1 MYEECIETYERE
13 AAEKDTRICTLAKE
27 LTEANA
33 RISLLECRIEEL
45 ASELEGERAI
55 NANLTM
61 TTTDLQDKL
70 YSARANAAGYDDVIA
85 ILRREAESYQV
96 RLAAADNGAGSSA
109 LKEREL
115 VELLDKAKESLAREK
130 KRATE
135 ALEEKDTTIAL
146 LDRELAE
153 KFNEIYTIQCASKE
167 TNEQLSKMT
176 GMYNA
181 ETLRAD
187 ALDEKIRKLNQF
199 TTDAVSAKAIADDV
213 KNVSLMKRLE
223 DLTASNEQYKS
234 LVNSYDDRI
243 KIMSQRLILSDQILS
258 TKLVQIENLRRELV
272 EATAKSRVVV
282 ADRMS
287 TSDEVSVLRAKLDD
301 VQSMSTVWKAQAN
314 GMIVQLTNNLKEKE
328 SSIKALTDK
337 LNVELL
343 HQKDEPSGSREKSLE
358 DQIAKLKLVL
368 EESQVKAKERIK
380 RKNQSLMEMQDT
392 VAALTAEMKDLKHEK
407 NQLMTRL
414 TDDIQWREDDY
425 KISERHLRQTED
437 RLSKEHIAD
446 VKAIEDEMNQTI
458 QKLETEIK
466 TLRNKGENGR
476 SPVGISTANDYSK
489 VLEMEKS
496 LRRSKEKE
504 VSLIN
509 ENMKMKQKIQDMLDQ
524 KAKETPPMTSVMLNE
539 EDQDDGNE
547 KLNSARKTLPA
558 YYTERQ
564 RQGVIHFVGNAWKKI
579 FRRK

>member
-13 AAEKDTRICTLAKE
+13 AAEKDTRICTLEKE

-33 RISLLECRIEEL
+33 RISMLECRIEEL

-55 NANLTM
+55 NANLT
-61 TTTDLQDKL
+61 TTATNLRVKL
-70 YSARANAAGYDDVIA
+70 DSVRANAAGYDDVIA

-96 RLAAADNGAGSSA
+96 RLAAADNGAESSE
-109 LKEREL
+109 LKEKEL
-115 VELLDKAKESLAREK
+115 MELLEKAKESLAREK
-130 KRATE
+130 ERATE
-135 ALEEKDTTIAL
+135 ALEDKDTTIAL

-153 KFNEIYTIQCASKE
+153 KFNEIYTVQCAANE
-167 TNEQLSKMT
+167 TNERLSKMT
-176 GMYNA
+176 GMYNG

-187 ALDEKIRKLNQF
+187 ALDEKIRKLNQL
-199 TTDAVSAKAIADDV
+199 TTDAVSAKAIDDAE
-213 KNVSLMKRLE
+213 NVYLMKRLE
-223 DLTASNEQYKS
+223 DLTASNDQYKS
-234 LVNSYDDRI
+234 LVNSYDDRM
-243 KIMSQRLILSDQILS
+243 KMMSQRLILSDQILS

-287 TSDEVSVLRAKLDD
+287 TSDDVSVLRAKLDD
-301 VQSMSTVWKAQAN
+301 VQTMSTVWKAQAN
-314 GMIVQLTNNLKEKE
+314 RMIVQLTNNLKEKE
-328 SSIKALTDK
+328 ASIKELTDR
-337 LNVELL
+337 LNAELL
-343 HQKDEPSGSREKSLE
+343 QQQDEPSSARGQSLE
-358 DQIAKLKLVL
+358 DQIAKLKLSL
-368 EESQVKAKERIK
+368 EESQVKAKERVK

-392 VAALTAEMKDLKHEK
+392 VAMLTAEMKDLHHEK

-414 TDDIQWREDDY
+414 TDDNQRREDDY

-446 VKAIEDEMNQTI
+446 VKAIKDEMNQTI
-458 QKLETEIK
+458 QQLEIEIR
-466 TLRNKGENGR
+466 TLRNKLANGR
-476 SPVGISTANDYSK
+476 SPVGVGTANDYSV

-509 ENMKMKQKIQDMLDQ
+509 ENMKMKQKIKDMLDQ
-524 KAKETPPMTSVMLNE
+524 KARETSPMTSVMLNE
-539 EDQDDGNE
+539 QDQDDANE
-547 KLNSARKTLPA
+547 RLKSARKTLPT

-564 RQGVIHFVGNAWKKI
+564 RQGVINFVKKI
-579 FRRK
+579 FRRKKM